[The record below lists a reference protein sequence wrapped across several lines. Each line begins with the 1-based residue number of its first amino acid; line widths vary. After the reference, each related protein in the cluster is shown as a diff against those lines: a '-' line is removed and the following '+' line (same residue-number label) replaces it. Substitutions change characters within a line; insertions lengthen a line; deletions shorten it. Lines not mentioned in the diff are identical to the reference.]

1 MSSVGTIV
9 RDPGVVQ
16 LSVGVSSVIVRGNAV
31 SMDPATKLARIA
43 QTADS
48 VYGIAT
54 SDADTDLGYVALAI
68 RGGYTVA
75 IKPATGVTF
84 AVGDKVYYDAAGQSG
99 NFLKTAGS
107 GQGAII
113 IGWVVDANVDA
124 QGNVE
129 MAYMTI

>member
-1 MSSVGTIV
+1 MSSVGTII

-16 LSVGVSSVIVRGNAV
+16 LSVGATSVIVRGNAV

-54 SDADTDLGYVALAI
+54 SDADTDLGYVALAV

-75 IKPATGVTF
+75 IKPASAVTF
-84 AVGDKVYYDAAGQSG
+84 AIGDKVYYDAAGQSG
-99 NFLKTAGS
+99 NFTNAAGT
-107 GQGAII
+107 GQGAIV
-113 IGWVVDANVDA
+113 IGWVVDKNVDA
-124 QGNVE
+124 QGCVE